1 MLTFFMQTVTI
12 SQQLL
17 QTQDIHQVQVGR
29 KKWVCYIKPVSW
41 KLCETRCLP
50 PRGAQSSQVNILN
63 HSRACQTAVA
73 RCLLRSCNVSGA
85 PGHSKVTPSPPGPP
99 QERNWNASQQQRRFT
114 GKTFPWVKLTSKDGK
129 HLAAEVYC
137 VHYQPTLLLVGPSF
151 SCSANI
157 VGALQTAPLG

>member
-29 KKWVCYIKPVSW
+29 KKWVCYIKLDSW

-85 PGHSKVTPSPPGPP
+85 PARSKVTPSPPGPP
-99 QERNWNASQQQRRFT
+99 QQRNWNASQQQRRFT
-114 GKTFPWVKLTSKDGK
+114 GQTSLESNWHWKMGNTWLQKSTVSITSPLWFWWVFPSPAQRT
-129 HLAAEVYC
+129 
-137 VHYQPTLLLVGPSF
+137 
-151 SCSANI
+151 
-157 VGALQTAPLG
+157 